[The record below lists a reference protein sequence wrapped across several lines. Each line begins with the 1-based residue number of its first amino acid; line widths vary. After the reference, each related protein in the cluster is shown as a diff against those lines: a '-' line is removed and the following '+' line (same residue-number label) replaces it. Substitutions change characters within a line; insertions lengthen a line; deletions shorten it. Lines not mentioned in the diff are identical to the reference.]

1 MKVPYIRTGYE
12 CLIAIKS
19 NNKFVVSAEYDGT
32 VLDVTKNK
40 MTIEYDIN
48 GKKVKKEYP
57 IKNWTTKEESDM
69 CYTHI
74 MVPNFKKGDKIK
86 KDDSLIYDKLFFEPD
101 VFDKTRVI
109 YKQGTYVNVALM
121 EDSQTWEDSASI
133 SSAMCNYLGT
143 KTTKVRSIIVENTDA
158 IRNMVKIGDTVAPNT
173 ILLSILDDV
182 ISSSDTIDEET
193 LAILQELNNRLPK
206 AKVKGRVNNIIVYYN
221 CELNDMSKSLKELAI
236 ESDKKLLANQG
247 FTGRVNSSYSIKGKP
262 LMEGSIEIKIYIEVD
277 EPMGIADKAIL
288 ANQLKFTVGEVFYNK
303 MECEDGTNVDVVFS
317 TKSINARIVT
327 SPILMGTTG
336 MVLDK
341 LKDNAV
347 EMYFGKK

>member
-12 CLIAIKS
+12 CLIGVKS
-19 NNKFVVSAEYDGT
+19 NSKFVVSAEYDGVVT
-32 VLDVTKNK
+32 DVSNSK
-40 MTIEYDIN
+40 MVVEYN
-48 GKKVKKEYP
+48 VEGKKIKKEYP

-133 SSAMCNYLGT
+133 SSAMCNALGT
-143 KTTKVRSIIVENTDA
+143 KTTKVRSIIIESTEA
-158 IRNMVKIGDTVAPNT
+158 IRNMVKIGDTVAPNSV
-173 ILLSILDDV
+173 LMSIVDDV
-182 ISSSDTIDEET
+182 IEQSGELDDET

-206 AKVKGRVNNIIVYYN
+206 AKVKGKVNNIIVYYN
-221 CELNDMSKSLKELAI
+221 CELNEMSKSLRNLAR
-236 ESDKKLLANQG
+236 ESDKELLANQG

-262 LMEGSIEIKIYIEVD
+262 LMEGSVEIKIYIEVD

-288 ANQLKFTVGEVFYNK
+288 ANQLKFTVGEVFYSK
-303 MECEDGTNVDVVFS
+303 MEAEDGTNVDVLFS
-317 TKSINARIVT
+317 TKSINARIVV